1 MPQIFPPN
9 ANSLVTW
16 STWAGGLFV
25 VLLVAGLTFYARSN
39 NNAVGVPVE
48 QPVDFP
54 HNLHVTQ
61 VGLDCRYCHTT
72 VETSNTASVPSTET
86 CMTCHSQLRVNTPQL
101 QNVLDS
107 WQSGT
112 PIQWNRVHDLGDYVF
127 FDHSIHVNNG
137 VGCTSCHGQVDE
149 MTQMWKNE
157 PMTMGW
163 CLECHRSPEEQ
174 LRPRSEVFNM
184 SYTFPASPETQLAI
198 GTELVA
204 AYHIDTDRLIQCS
217 TCHR

>member
-9 ANSLVTW
+9 SNSLVTW
-16 STWAGGLFV
+16 SIWGGGVFTVL
-25 VLLVAGLTFYARSN
+25 LLVALTFYARSN
-39 NNAVGVPVE
+39 NNAVGVPVV
-48 QPVDFP
+48 QPIAFP
-54 HNLHVTQ
+54 HNLHVAQ

-101 QNVLDS
+101 QNVVDS
-107 WQSGT
+107 WESNT
-112 PIQWNRVHDLGDYVF
+112 PISWNRVHQLADYVY
-127 FDHSIHVNNG
+127 FDHSVHVNNG
-137 VGCTSCHGQVDE
+137 VGCSSCHGQVDQ

-157 PMTMGW
+157 ALTMGW
-163 CLECHRSPEEQ
+163 CLECHRNPEQQ
-174 LRPRSEVFNM
+174 LRPRSEVLNM

-204 AYHIDTDRLIQCS
+204 AYHIDTDRLTQCS

>member
-9 ANSLVTW
+9 SNSLVTW
-16 STWAGGLFV
+16 SIWGGGVFV
-25 VLLVAGLTFYARSN
+25 VLLLVALTFYARSN
-39 NNAVGVPVE
+39 NNSVGVPVA

-54 HNLHVTQ
+54 HNLHVAQ

-101 QNVLDS
+101 QTVLDS
-107 WQSGT
+107 WENNT
-112 PIQWNRVHDLGDYVF
+112 PIQWNRVHQLADYVY

-137 VGCTSCHGQVDE
+137 VGCSSCHGAVD
-149 MTQMWKNE
+149 QMAQIWKNE

-174 LRPRSEVFNM
+174 LRPRSEVLNM
-184 SYTFPASPETQLAI
+184 SYTFPASPETQFAI

-204 AYHIDTDRLIQCS
+204 AYHIDTERLIQCS

>member
-9 ANSLVTW
+9 SNSLVTW
-16 STWAGGLFV
+16 ATWAGGLFV

-39 NNAVGVPVE
+39 NNAVGVPVA

-54 HNLHVTQ
+54 HNLHVAQ

-112 PIQWNRVHDLGDYVF
+112 PLQWNRVHDLGDYVF

-137 VGCTSCHGQVDE
+137 VGCTSCHGQVDQ
-149 MTQMWKNE
+149 MAQMWKNE

-163 CLECHRSPEEQ
+163 CLECHRSPEQQ

-184 SYTFPASPETQLAI
+184 SYTFPASPESQLAI